1 MAFQATQRLLAG
13 AAAKAASKYQSKLYG
28 YFRVTGHLSGGA
40 VNAWESTDSTA
51 GQKYIMD
58 LKTVQMVDG
67 KVSSAQPAQIYWHS
81 FKIVHPTVVD
91 QFMELTDCVLCG
103 SCTSSCPSYW
113 WNNDLYYGPA
123 AMVQAW
129 RWLWEQHND
138 KATFERKVKQF
149 TNGPVTVEFCHN
161 IGNCVLVCPKSIN
174 VDRVMRGFTL
184 LAALN

>member
-1 MAFQATQRLLAG
+1 MRLLT
-13 AAAKAASKYQSKLYG
+13 AAAPNARFHSQLYG
-28 YFRVTGHLSGGA
+28 YFRVTGHLASSNMAAYESVDSSSGNQYITEMKIPS
-40 VNAWESTDSTA
+40 VSDS
-51 GQKYIMD
+51 
-58 LKTVQMVDG
+58 
-67 KVSSAQPAQIYWHS
+67 KVSPAHPGMISWHS

-103 SCTSSCPSYW
+103 SCTASCPSYW
-113 WNNDLYYGPA
+113 WNNDIYYGPA

-138 KATFERKVKQF
+138 KATFERKVKEF

-174 VDRVMRGFTL
+174 VDRVMRGFSL
-184 LAALN
+184 LASLN